1 MDSGEKKP
9 AKKPTFAEGILGAII
24 PLAAAIAIASIAGL
38 LVYLFW
44 FGFDGLSDRLFH
56 R

>member
-1 MDSGEKKP
+1 VETPKKP
-9 AKKPTFAEGILGAII
+9 LKQPTFLEGMIGSLI
-24 PLAAAIAIASIAGL
+24 PLAAAVAIASIAGF

-44 FGFDGLSDRLFH
+44 FGFEGLDRLFH

>member
-1 MDSGEKKP
+1 METPKKP
-9 AKKPTFAEGILGAII
+9 PPKQPTFVEGLIGAAI
-24 PLAAAIAIASIAGL
+24 PLAAAIVIASIAGL

-44 FGFDGLSDRLFH
+44 FGFEGLSDRLFH

>member
-1 MDSGEKKP
+1 MDSPQKKP
-9 AKKPTFAEGILGAII
+9 LKKPTFLEGLLGSVI

-44 FGFDGLSDRLFH
+44 FGFEGLSDRLFH
-56 R
+56 H

>member
-1 MDSGEKKP
+1 MDPQKKP
-9 AKKPTFAEGILGAII
+9 VKIPTFMEGVVGSII
-24 PLAAAIAIASIAGL
+24 PLAAAIVIASIAGL

-44 FGFDGLSDRLFH
+44 FGFEGLSDRLFH

>member
-1 MDSGEKKP
+1 V
-9 AKKPTFAEGILGAII
+9 EGLIGSSI
-24 PLAAAIAIASIAGL
+24 PLAAAIAVASIAGL

-44 FGFDGLSDRLFH
+44 FGFDGLDRLFH

>member
-1 MDSGEKKP
+1 MADPPKKP
-9 AKKPTFAEGILGAII
+9 LKPPTFLEGIIGSAI

-44 FGFDGLSDRLFH
+44 FGFEGLSDRLFH
-56 R
+56 H